1 MKGYALSRVAQY
13 ARYHYISQSKNYL
26 SLLFTMFAMPA
37 LIAILSRNMHDV
49 PGIAMAIYIFGSIG
63 FAVRTTFSMRE
74 RTSKIREMTLPVS
87 AEERMTFMF
96 FNLAVAFPLVCFITA
111 SLAIVVAYPFSY
123 SREIGEAFEELLSDG
138 FLVWPV
144 YIIVQI
150 IASSSLL
157 INLLARRNLFVAYLG
172 AFAGVVIFFAITGRL
187 VLLHIDEHWAEESMF
202 MNVYVP
208 EPVAITLF
216 CLVPVVIYAFA
227 YLALRRRQMKW

>member
-37 LIAILSRNMHDV
+37 IIAILSRNMHDV

-96 FNLAVAFPLVCFITA
+96 FNLAVAYPLACLITA

-123 SREIGEAFEELLSDG
+123 SRDIGAAFEELLSSG
-138 FLVWPV
+138 VLEWPI

-172 AFAGVVIFFAITGRL
+172 AFAGVVTFLAITGRAVVEIL
-187 VLLHIDEHWAEESMF
+187 ENFDDQLQYV
-202 MNVYVP
+202 NVYLP

-227 YLALRRRQMKW
+227 YLVLRRRQMKW

>member
-1 MKGYALSRVAQY
+1 MKGYSLSRVAQY

-37 LIAILSRNMHDV
+37 IIAILSRNMHDV
-49 PGIAMAIYIFGSIG
+49 LGIAMAIYIFGSIG

-172 AFAGVVIFFAITGRL
+172 AFAGVVTFLAITGRAVVEIL
-187 VLLHIDEHWAEESMF
+187 ENFDCQLQYVD
-202 MNVYVP
+202 VYLP
-208 EPVAITLF
+208 EPVGITLF

>member
-1 MKGYALSRVAQY
+1 MKGYSLSRVAQY

-37 LIAILSRNMHDV
+37 LIAILSRDMHDV
-49 PGIAMAIYIFGSIG
+49 PGIAMAIYLFGGIG

-74 RTSKIREMTLPVS
+74 RTSKVREMTLPVS

-123 SREIGEAFEELLSDG
+123 SRDIVAAFEELLSSG
-138 FLVWPV
+138 FFEWPI

-172 AFAGVVIFFAITGRL
+172 AFAGVVTFLAITGRAL
-187 VLLHIDEHWAEESMF
+187 VEILENFDDQLQYVD
-202 MNVYVP
+202 VYLP

>member
-1 MKGYALSRVAQY
+1 MKGYSLSRVAQY
-13 ARYHYISQSKNYL
+13 ARYHYTSQSKNYL

-37 LIAILSRNMHDV
+37 IIGILSRNMHDV
-49 PGIAMAIYIFGSIG
+49 PGIAMAIYLFGAIG

-111 SLAIVVAYPFSY
+111 SLAIVVTYPFSY
-123 SREIGEAFEELLSDG
+123 SREIGTAFEQLLSSG
-138 FLVWPV
+138 FLEWPI

-157 INLLARRNLFVAYLG
+157 INLLARRNLFVANLG
-172 AFAGVVIFFAITGRL
+172 AFAGVVTFLAITGRAVVEIL
-187 VLLHIDEHWAEESMF
+187 ENFDCQLQ
-202 MNVYVP
+202 YVDIYLP
-208 EPVAITLF
+208 EPVGITLF

-227 YLALRRRQMKW
+227 YLALRRRQIKW

>member
-1 MKGYALSRVAQY
+1 MKGYSLSRVAQY

-26 SLLFTMFAMPA
+26 SLWFTMFAMPA
-37 LIAILSRNMHDV
+37 LIAILSRDMRDV
-49 PGIAMAIYIFGSIG
+49 PGIATAIYLFGSIG

-74 RTSKIREMTLPVS
+74 RTSKVREMTLPVS

-96 FNLAVAFPLVCFITA
+96 FNLAVAFPLLCFITA

-123 SREIGEAFEELLSDG
+123 SRDIGAAFEELLSSG
-138 FLVWPV
+138 VLEWPI

-172 AFAGVVIFFAITGRL
+172 AFAGVVTFLAIMGRAVVEFL
-187 VLLHIDEHWAEESMF
+187 ENFYHLQYV
-202 MNVYVP
+202 NVYIP

>member
-1 MKGYALSRVAQY
+1 MKGYSLSRVAQY

-37 LIAILSRNMHDV
+37 LIAILSRDMRDV
-49 PGIAMAIYIFGSIG
+49 PGIATAIYLFGSIG

-74 RTSKIREMTLPVS
+74 RTSKVREMTLPVS

-123 SREIGEAFEELLSDG
+123 SRDIGAAFEGLLSSG
-138 FLVWPV
+138 VLEWPI

-172 AFAGVVIFFAITGRL
+172 AFAGVVTFLAIMGRAVVEIL
-187 VLLHIDEHWAEESMF
+187 ENFYHLQYV
-202 MNVYVP
+202 NVYIP

-227 YLALRRRQMKW
+227 YWALRRRQMKW

>member
-1 MKGYALSRVAQY
+1 MKGYSLSRVAQY

-37 LIAILSRNMHDV
+37 LIGILSRNMHDV
-49 PGIAMAIYIFGSIG
+49 PGIAMAIYLFGAIG

-74 RTSKIREMTLPVS
+74 RTSKVREMTLPVS

-96 FNLAVAFPLVCFITA
+96 FNLAVAYPLACLITA
-111 SLAIVVAYPFSY
+111 SLAIVVTYPFSY
-123 SREIGEAFEELLSDG
+123 SREIGAAFEELLSSG
-138 FLVWPV
+138 FLEWPI

-172 AFAGVVIFFAITGRL
+172 AFAGVVTFLAITGRAVVEIL
-187 VLLHIDEHWAEESMF
+187 ENFDDQLQYV
-202 MNVYVP
+202 NVYLP

-227 YLALRRRQMKW
+227 YIALRRRQMKW

>member
-1 MKGYALSRVAQY
+1 MKGYSLSRVAQY

-37 LIAILSRNMHDV
+37 LIAILSRDMRDV
-49 PGIAMAIYIFGSIG
+49 PGIATAIYLFGSIG

-123 SREIGEAFEELLSDG
+123 SRDIGAAFEELLSSG
-138 FLVWPV
+138 VLEWPI

-172 AFAGVVIFFAITGRL
+172 AFAGVVTFFAIMGRAVVEFL
-187 VLLHIDEHWAEESMF
+187 ENFYHLQYV
-202 MNVYVP
+202 NVYIP

>member
-1 MKGYALSRVAQY
+1 MKGYSLSRVAQY

-37 LIAILSRNMHDV
+37 LIAILSRDMHAV
-49 PGIAMAIYIFGSIG
+49 PGIATAIYLFGAIG

-74 RTSKIREMTLPVS
+74 RTSKVREMTLPVS
-87 AEERMTFMF
+87 AEERMSFMF

-123 SREIGEAFEELLSDG
+123 SREIGAAFEELLSSG
-138 FLVWPV
+138 VLEWPI

-172 AFAGVVIFFAITGRL
+172 AFAGVVTFLAIMGRAVVEIL
-187 VLLHIDEHWAEESMF
+187 ENFYHLQYV
-202 MNVYVP
+202 NVYIP

-227 YLALRRRQMKW
+227 YLVLRRRQMKW

>member
-1 MKGYALSRVAQY
+1 MKSYSLSRVAQY

-37 LIAILSRNMHDV
+37 IIGILSRSMHDV
-49 PGIAMAIYIFGSIG
+49 PGIAMAIYLFGAIG

-74 RTSKIREMTLPVS
+74 RTSKVREMTLPVS

-96 FNLAVAFPLVCFITA
+96 FNLAVAYPLACLITA
-111 SLAIVVAYPFSY
+111 SLAIVVTYPFSY
-123 SREIGEAFEELLSDG
+123 SREIGAAFEELLSSG
-138 FLVWPV
+138 FLEWPI

-172 AFAGVVIFFAITGRL
+172 AFAGVVTFLAIMGRAVVEIFENL
-187 VLLHIDEHWAEESMF
+187 EDHLPY
-202 MNVYVP
+202 VYVHLP
-208 EPVAITLF
+208 DPVAITLF

>member
-1 MKGYALSRVAQY
+1 MKGYSLSRVAQY

-37 LIAILSRNMHDV
+37 IIAILSRDMLDV
-49 PGIAMAIYIFGSIG
+49 PGIAMAIYLFGAIG

-74 RTSKIREMTLPVS
+74 RTSKVREMTLPVS

-96 FNLAVAFPLVCFITA
+96 FNLAVAYPLACLITA

-123 SREIGEAFEELLSDG
+123 SREIGTAFEQLLSDG
-138 FLVWPV
+138 FLEWPI

-172 AFAGVVIFFAITGRL
+172 AFAGVVTFLAITGRAVVEIL
-187 VLLHIDEHWAEESMF
+187 ENFDDQLQYV
-202 MNVYVP
+202 NVYLP

-227 YLALRRRQMKW
+227 YWALRRRQMKW

>member
-1 MKGYALSRVAQY
+1 MKGYSLSRVAQY

-37 LIAILSRNMHDV
+37 IIAILSRDMRDV
-49 PGIAMAIYIFGSIG
+49 PGIAMAIYLFGAIG

-74 RTSKIREMTLPVS
+74 RTSKVREMTLPVS

-96 FNLAVAFPLVCFITA
+96 FNLAVAFPLVCFISA

-123 SREIGEAFEELLSDG
+123 SREIGTAFEQLLSSG
-138 FLVWPV
+138 FLEWPI

-172 AFAGVVIFFAITGRL
+172 AFAGVVTFLAIMGRTVVEIL
-187 VLLHIDEHWAEESMF
+187 ENFDCQLQYVD
-202 MNVYVP
+202 VYLP
-208 EPVAITLF
+208 EPVGITLF

>member
-1 MKGYALSRVAQY
+1 MKGYSLSRVAQY

-37 LIAILSRNMHDV
+37 LIAILSRDMHDV
-49 PGIAMAIYIFGSIG
+49 PGIAMAIYLFGAIG

-74 RTSKIREMTLPVS
+74 RTSKVREMTLPVS

-123 SREIGEAFEELLSDG
+123 SREIGAAFEELLSSG
-138 FLVWPV
+138 FFEWPI

-172 AFAGVVIFFAITGRL
+172 AFAGVVTFLAIMGRAVVEIL
-187 VLLHIDEHWAEESMF
+187 ENFYHLQYV
-202 MNVYVP
+202 NVYIP
-208 EPVAITLF
+208 DPVAITLF